1 MQWEISESLL
11 RTISRKPWIIA
22 ERRISYMSRAKKDT
36 EGLIESI
43 SELIAEETDEK
54 AEKKLERSIKKG
66 LQTPYARVLL
76 RLAISLLLI
85 ASLAIFATGVLK
97 YQELMREKSSLE
109 AERDRIAVEIEELR
123 YLIDCPVDREYII
136 RVARERLGL
145 NLPDEIVY
153 YNDYN
158 DPQK

>member
-1 MQWEISESLL
+1 
-11 RTISRKPWIIA
+11 
-22 ERRISYMSRAKKDT
+22 MSKAKKDT

-54 AEKKLERSIKKG
+54 AEKKLERTLKKG
-66 LQTPYARVLL
+66 LQTPYAKVLL
-76 RLAISLLLI
+76 RLAISLLLV

-97 YQELMREKSSLE
+97 YQELMREKESLE
-109 AERDRIAVEIEELR
+109 AERDRISVEIEELR

>member
-1 MQWEISESLL
+1 
-11 RTISRKPWIIA
+11 
-22 ERRISYMSRAKKDT
+22 MSKARSGT
-36 EGLIESI
+36 EGLVESI

-54 AEKKLERSIKKG
+54 TEKKLERSLKKG
-66 LQTPYARVLL
+66 LQTPYAKVLL
-76 RLAISLLLI
+76 RLAISLLLV
-85 ASLAIFATGVLK
+85 ASLAIFATGVLR
-97 YQELMREKSSLE
+97 YQELMREKENLE
-109 AERDRIAVEIEELR
+109 SERDRIAVEIEELR

-158 DPQK
+158 DTQK